1 MSISGDPCKVEVR
14 MACVPRS
21 ISILHPQDM
30 LHPAGWAPLITEILQ
45 KLAEIDFD
53 FLVAS
58 FGPRLAATCGNRVQL
73 KTSADSTL
81 RAPPKT
87 THSTCLVNTSES
99 NSSRG
104 TWPSICRQTTRSFAA
119 TSCHGRSGDWPASC
133 ARRCATSFRSFAWL
147 MARASSHC

>member
-58 FGPRLAATCGNRVQL
+58 FGPRLAAACGNRVQL

-87 THSTCLVNTSES
+87 THSTCLVNTSE
-99 NSSRG
+99 
-104 TWPSICRQTTRSFAA
+104 AA
-119 TSCHGRSGDWPASC
+119 VAEGHGLPFVGRLLEASQQQAAMAEVVIGRPVVPEGAPPVSGAS
-133 ARRCATSFRSFAWL
+133 
-147 MARASSHC
+147 HG